1 MAHVLIVTPQF
12 SCNALT
18 PDLQIHSSS
27 AWWIVSWKHQ
37 IFCKYFQAA
46 PLGRLHTT
54 KHGYNTWFLGTTQG
68 VMFLWFFTWGWE
80 STEGKSGWK
89 VNCSSCFIKNCIGP
103 GGFYLINLMRT
114 NRILFCPTLKSYLSG
129 FELQC
134 YWGSLSDRTT
144 HWNS

>member
-1 MAHVLIVTPQF
+1 MMSNKNHGPCLDSHPTVQLQCTDPGSANSLKFCMVNSVL
-12 SCNALT
+12 
-18 PDLQIHSSS
+18 
-27 AWWIVSWKHQ
+27 K
-37 IFCKYFQAA
+37 AA